1 MASDLVR
8 FSVAVPE
15 PLLEE
20 FDAYTARRGQ
30 AANRSEA
37 IRDLIREHLVEDDL
51 SSSDAEVVGSITI
64 RPSYF
69 GAVGAPRRDP
79 A

>member
-30 AANRSEA
+30 AANETSSE
-37 IRDLIREHLVEDDL
+37 
-51 SSSDAEVVGSITI
+51 SIWWRMTSPPPI
-64 RPSYF
+64 QKWWV
-69 GAVGAPRRDP
+69 A
-79 A
+79 